1 MWAHY
6 ADRNRG
12 ACLEFT
18 YETTKETHNNHLLS
32 VNYTPNREVKN
43 LAEAMQLKNLSEPK
57 LSNADL
63 IKLYATK
70 ELAWGYEEEER
81 LLISLNT
88 QENQCV
94 YQDNGFYFFHWPKMM
109 KLEKVWLGP
118 NPDICVD
125 CIKKLLLPHHDKVE
139 VEQKRAAFR
148 DFRIVLQQSANRRKS
163 CPGCLIEKDKE

>member
-18 YETTKETHNNHLLS
+18 YEPKKETPNNRLLP
-32 VNYTPNREVKN
+32 VNYTTNREEKN
-43 LAEAMQLKNLSEPK
+43 LEEARKLKKLSEPT
-57 LSNADL
+57 LTDAEL
-63 IKLYATK
+63 IKLCATK
-70 ELAWGYEEEER
+70 ESAWRYEKEER

-88 QENQCV
+88 KENQCV

-109 KLEKVWLGP
+109 KLETVWLGP

-125 CIKKLLLPHHDKVE
+125 CIKKLLLPHHGKVE
-139 VEQKRAAFR
+139 VKQKRAAFR
-148 DFRIVLQQSANRRKS
+148 GFQIVLQRSQKLHKS
-163 CPGCLIEKDKE
+163 CPECSVMKDKE